1 MYSGVTQHSQKSNLM
16 MSLLISA
23 PIVSHISSNLSFC
36 LISTSGNSGS
46 VPAQCR
52 LGPRRCR
59 LGHHRCLLCHR
70 WRRWQLNAGSVPAVA
85 CSVTP
90 VPSRSMPAR
99 SQQVPAWFPLVQAR
113 CPPELGADLVL
124 AWFPPLS
131 GSVPAGACSASISV
145 GSVPVHFLFT
155 QIKYHRLPGDQSALT
170 LQNSYCIQALPPF
183 QNLVLYVCI
192 YA

>member
-1 MYSGVTQHSQKSNLM
+1 MPARSPQVPARS
-16 MSLLISA
+16 
-23 PIVSHISSNLSFC
+23 P
-36 LISTSGNSGS
+36 S
-46 VPAQCR
+46 VPALSSLAPVAAQCR
-52 LGPRRCR
+52 LGPRS
-59 LGHHRCLLCHR
+59 CLLSH
-70 WRRWQLNAGSVPAVA
+70 ASA
-85 CSVTP
+85 
-90 VPSRSMPAR
+90 RSMPAR